1 MVLFHKFEAIFVLF
15 KNLSLIMLF
24 EPKRTY
30 SFINYVNFGRPLLTT
45 FWCDNKQYYI
55 CTKNLVK
62 DALFC
67 IWG

>member
-30 SFINYVNFGRPLLTT
+30 SFTNYVIFGRPLLTIFGVITSNIT
-45 FWCDNKQYYI
+45 FAQ
-55 CTKNLVK
+55 KNLVK